1 MSGYV
6 AVTLLKKYRKGKAD
20 SAMKNKWWY
29 FVRVLNAMKCEDQPL
44 CNDTVEDYTKAWS
57 EEIDRGS
64 LYHVKPEVS
73 TVNYL

>member
-20 SAMKNKWWY
+20 SAMKNKWRY

-44 CNDTVEDYTKAWS
+44 CNDMVEDYTKA
-57 EEIDRGS
+57 
-64 LYHVKPEVS
+64 
-73 TVNYL
+73 